1 MDEQTAINMLN
12 ELSEGKVTEIKVK
25 KEALAFRP
33 FLVNRPDFKH
43 FRGIAGRGGDFTYT
57 YLEIPRS

>member
-25 KEALAFRP
+25 KEDFLAFRP
-33 FLVNRPDFKH
+33 F
-43 FRGIAGRGGDFTYT
+43 
-57 YLEIPRS
+57 